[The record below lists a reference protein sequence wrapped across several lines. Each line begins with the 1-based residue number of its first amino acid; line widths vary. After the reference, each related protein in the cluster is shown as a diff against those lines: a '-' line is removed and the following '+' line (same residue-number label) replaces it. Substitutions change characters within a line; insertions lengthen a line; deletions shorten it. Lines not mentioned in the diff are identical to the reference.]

1 MLQNGAE
8 MDCRSFVLALKA
20 CEQFLRVLGGKS
32 VHCGIRKMGFAS
44 AMLFQDG
51 LARLALNGN
60 MEEDD
65 EFTRSTGRSKKRTA
79 TRQNKGSEVHNSME
93 PVSCNQ
99 FLDQTWISKIP
110 IMIWKLMLR
119 SKG

>member
-1 MLQNGAE
+1 MIRGYSKAKMGYSGFLFFCQMLQNGPE

-51 LARLALNGN
+51 LALFYDL
-60 MEEDD
+60 
-65 EFTRSTGRSKKRTA
+65 
-79 TRQNKGSEVHNSME
+79 
-93 PVSCNQ
+93 
-99 FLDQTWISKIP
+99 
-110 IMIWKLMLR
+110 LR
-119 SKG
+119 GCLGFA